1 MHRDSL
7 SRYISILMLMIL
19 LVIVMMYISVTNGSY
34 DLSIVDVFKTL
45 IRLNKNPEY
54 DLVIFEFR
62 LPRIVVAA
70 LVGLGLSIAGMIIQG
85 ITKNGLAD
93 PGIIGVNA
101 GASAAIVMFMFFFQ
115 GKLIS
120 TSWVASLSMPFFGL
134 IGGLVSSALVYSF
147 AWKNG
152 RLDVQRFILCGLAIG
167 SGLSAISI
175 YFTMRMSA
183 TDFEM
188 AKVWTSGSI
197 WNANWQSIASMMPWF
212 IIILPVVISKAYM
225 LDIFQ
230 LEESTVKSLGV
241 STEKEKLI
249 LLLGCI
255 GLVSAC
261 VSISGN
267 ISFVGLIA
275 PHIAKKL
282 VGIHHNRALPVSGA
296 VGMLL
301 VLVSDFI
308 GKTFFQPV
316 ELPVGIV
323 ISIIGVPYFIYLLLK
338 TKA

>member
-1 MHRDSL
+1 
-7 SRYISILMLMIL
+7 
-19 LVIVMMYISVTNGSY
+19 
-34 DLSIVDVFKTL
+34 
-45 IRLNKNPEY
+45 
-54 DLVIFEFR
+54 
-62 LPRIVVAA
+62 
-70 LVGLGLSIAGMIIQG
+70 
-85 ITKNGLAD
+85 
-93 PGIIGVNA
+93 
-101 GASAAIVMFMFFFQ
+101 
-115 GKLIS
+115 
-120 TSWVASLSMPFFGL
+120 
-134 IGGLVSSALVYSF
+134 
-147 AWKNG
+147 
-152 RLDVQRFILCGLAIG
+152 
-167 SGLSAISI
+167 
-175 YFTMRMSA
+175 MRMSA

-188 AKVWTSGSI
+188 AKVWTSDSI

-230 LEESTVKSLGV
+230 LEESTVKSLGA